1 MKKSRLTKS
10 ILSCLMIIIF
20 STIYSQETQ
29 FSNGIDDDGD
39 GFIDCGDT
47 DSNGQ
52 SVCEDAFVCSNT
64 LYQVISSSLNKLNAL
79 TGEYE
84 VMGTASSGF
93 NGAGYNVQDGYI
105 YGLKSSSAGVHLWQ
119 INNKGLER
127 DMGVIS
133 NFAGRTYVGDFDE
146 NGNLYTYLNGTNPKL
161 CYVDVNAP
169 NLSTQQQSL
178 VNLHSGSIPG
188 VADITY
194 NPVYKKFYG
203 LSGGLDLIELDP
215 HAMTADVIA
224 DFTGQFNLS
233 GAFGAGWSDIAGN
246 SYFSN
251 NKNGHILQVSFD
263 DNGKPISVKHVATG
277 QPTNSNDGMGCFLS
291 LPPFETNCSD
301 GIDNDGDGLIDCAD
315 PDCAN
320 EATCPFI
327 TGTIAGNPTTGP
339 NGITPIHITLV
350 NSSNSDAQDFDLQLT
365 LPEGFSYLS
374 DTLELLGASE
384 HVQTI
389 LPNETDT
396 GLLTWSNF
404 SIPPGDTIVISIG
417 LLVDSTIQENQYQI
431 EAQVSGVILKPYTLT
446 HEITVSESLLY
457 DAEPMSCEPAFY
469 QVYKKRGEPNIYG
482 KLEVETGEYL
492 QISVIDAQL
501 NGLGFDQNTEF
512 AYGSNGTKFIRLD
525 QQGNET
531 YLNLDFEKKV
541 YVGDVDDS
549 GHWFGKVGN
558 NIVKVDIETTQL
570 LSTYIGQGLPG
581 WDMAFNEDGNF
592 YAAHQDQLYKF
603 NTSTSQKE
611 TLGTLNGTS
620 IPMSGHGAQ
629 WTGKDGY
636 HYISNNA
643 TGKIFRIN
651 VSTLETKLVMQAT
664 PGLQFNDG
672 FSCPTEI
679 PPVFEYDYGD
689 YNLFPVATQWVYTQ
703 DINNDG
709 VPDYDMVWIGNTVKS
724 ESINPSNQTASG
736 ETDDTQLIIDGTVK
750 SNAQI
755 DVSFN
760 VNTNTSNTT
769 AYYGMWIDWNE
780 DGQYDAYFNGNK
792 TISSLHTITHTVS
805 LPSVISESSIAVRIR
820 TSTSIITEDLFSGEM
835 TEAGEVEDHL
845 ISVGGVEIC
854 GNNIDDDN
862 DGLTDCDDPD
872 CVESCDYDESTS
884 SQEGGLESNRR
895 LSQKIAST
903 SFTRIKN
910 GNNKDYLSRAN
921 LSTFTTADRKNLR
934 TDGFSLV
941 DFIPVD
947 AIEGTQSFVNTPTH
961 LQDITNAIELF
972 SIDIFNADK
981 RVAAVLALATENQ
994 VYEHSKYICDRLSGA
1009 KIIDVLQYTIGNGQT
1024 LVAAKIQT
1032 AAGDIEYASS
1042 ISIFENENQT
1052 FNVESHWNLNSYST
1066 NQDFYNFQIWSN
1078 NTYNLIQLMDE
1089 IVNLIELVYPIDN
1102 YSIGNAP
1109 QFFIESGEIVND
1121 HLNLRII
1128 NKAGIRYIETT
1139 GTASLT
1145 ETSTPQAYTN
1155 SIPLSGNEIEE
1166 LSIEVGALYDLG
1178 LTFYHPAL
1186 STSDVIFLA
1195 DGTWGAQEGTA
1206 QDMIN
1211 DFSIS
1216 SSTEFDVNHHE
1227 IKRNIEISGFV
1238 KNYINIYRSLNARF
1252 TAEDLDRFQS
1262 FNFSASGNATLEIS
1276 VLKESIL
1283 DWELQA
1289 KQQITLT
1296 ANHTE
1301 YSLGKELFETMT
1313 SDDTDWDDAYL
1324 IVFNIL
1330 GDQAKSVA
1338 FDASISDV
1346 YFGDSKAVT
1355 PYLIYT
1361 DQNLIQ
1367 AQAGS
1372 HTANLIDGTLLR
1384 DIEISS
1390 NSAAEVITVYVE
1402 NTGLE
1407 DITIEEL
1414 DIINTSDDFTILNFE
1429 PVVLQSGETKSISF
1443 KYAPVVNPS
1452 ASTADF
1458 VLYIDSSQGYDEQL
1472 IQLSANSIC
1481 IKRDHVSIV
1490 NQNISNV
1497 YNATQVITSDATI
1510 TSGTVIFNAGDSIEL
1525 EAGFS
1530 IEVGSELQINNENK
1544 CED

>member
-1 MKKSRLTKS
+1 MKKSILTKS

-20 STIYSQETQ
+20 STIYAQESQFT
-29 FSNGIDDDGD
+29 NGIDDDGD

-47 DSNGQ
+47 DSYGQ
-52 SVCEDAFVCSNT
+52 SVCEDAFVCTNT
-64 LYQVISSSLNKLNAL
+64 LYQVISSSLNRLDAL
-79 TGEYE
+79 TGQYE

-119 INNKGLER
+119 INNKGIER
-127 DMGVIS
+127 DMGTIA

-146 NGNLYTYLNGTNPKL
+146 NGNLYTYLNGSNPKL

-169 NLSTQQQSL
+169 NLSTQQQAL
-178 VNLHSGSIPG
+178 VNLHNGSIPG

-194 NPVYKKFYG
+194 NPVHKKFYG

-215 HAMTADVIA
+215 YAMTADVIA
-224 DFTGQFNLS
+224 DYTGQFNLS
-233 GAFGAGWSDIAGN
+233 GAFGAGWSDITGN

-251 NKNGHILQVSFD
+251 NKNGHILQISFD
-263 DNGKPISVKHVATG
+263 ENGVPTSAKHVATG

-301 GIDNDGDGLIDCAD
+301 GIDNDGDGLIDCED

-320 EATCPFI
+320 ESTCPFI
-327 TGTIAGNPTTGP
+327 TGTIEGNPTTGP

-350 NSSNSDAQDFDLQLT
+350 NESSSNADDFDLQLM
-365 LPEGFSYLS
+365 LPDGFSYLS
-374 DTLELLGASE
+374 DTLELLGSSE
-384 HVQTI
+384 YVQTI
-389 LPNETDT
+389 SPNETDS

-404 SIPPGDTIVISIG
+404 SIPPGDTVVISIG
-417 LLVDSTIQENQYQI
+417 LLVDGNIQDDLYQI
-431 EAQVSGVILKPYTLT
+431 SAQVSGVILKPYTLT
-446 HEITVSESLLY
+446 HEITVSESLFY
-457 DAEPMSCEPAFY
+457 DPEAMSCEPAFY
-469 QVYKKRGEPNIYG
+469 QVYKKSGEPNIYG
-482 KLEVETGEYL
+482 KLDVESGEYQ

-501 NGLGFDQNTEF
+501 NGLGFDQNTEY

-558 NIVKVDIETTQL
+558 NIVKVNIETAQL
-570 LSTYIGQGLPG
+570 LSTYLGQGLPG

-592 YAAHQDQLYKF
+592 YAAHNDQLYKF
-603 NTSTSQKE
+603 NTTTSQKE
-611 TLGTLNGTS
+611 TLGQLTGTT
-620 IPMSGHGAQ
+620 IPLSGHGAQ

-643 TGKIFRIN
+643 TGKIFRIDVN
-651 VSTLETKLVMQAT
+651 TLDTKLVMQAT

-689 YNLFPVATQWVYTQ
+689 YNLFPVAIQWVYAQ
-703 DINNDG
+703 DINNDDI
-709 VPDYDMVWIGNTVKS
+709 PDYDMVWIGNKVRS
-724 ESINPSNQTASG
+724 ESINPSNTTASG
-736 ETDDTQLIIDGTVK
+736 ELDDDQLVISGNVV
-750 SNAQI
+750 SNSQI
-755 DVSFN
+755 DVSFDLN
-760 VNTNTSNTT
+760 SNKSNTT

-780 DGQYDAYFNGNK
+780 DGQYDAFYNGK
-792 TISSLHTITHTVS
+792 ETISGLHTVTQ
-805 LPSVISESSIAVRIR
+805 SIALPASISDRTIGVRIR
-820 TSTSIITEDLFSGEM
+820 TSTSEITEDLFTGEM

-845 ISVGGVEIC
+845 ISVGGEEIC
-854 GNNIDDDN
+854 GNGLDDDN

-872 CVESCDYDESTS
+872 CVESCDYDESSS

-903 SFTRIKN
+903 TFARVKE
-910 GNNKDYLSRAN
+910 GNNKDYLSRSN
-921 LSTFTTADRKNLR
+921 LTSFSKGDRGQSR
-934 TDGFSLV
+934 ASGSSLE

-947 AIEGTQSFVNTPTH
+947 AIAGTQSYVNTPTH

-972 SIDIFNADK
+972 SIDIFDADK
-981 RVAAVLALATENQ
+981 RIAAVLALETANK

-1009 KIIDVLQYTIGNGQT
+1009 KIIDVLQYTLGNGKS
-1024 LVAAKIQT
+1024 LVAAKIET
-1032 AAGDIEYASS
+1032 ASGDIEYASS
-1042 ISIFENENQT
+1042 ISIFENENQG
-1052 FNVESHWNLNSYST
+1052 FNLESHWNLDSYST

-1089 IVNLIELVYPIDN
+1089 IVNLIEAVHPIEN

-1109 QFFIESGEIVND
+1109 QVYIESGKLIND
-1121 HLNLRII
+1121 QLNLTII
-1128 NKAGIRYIETT
+1128 NKAGIRYIETI
-1139 GTASLT
+1139 GTVSLT
-1145 ETSTPQAYTN
+1145 ETSSPQAYNN
-1155 SIPLSGNEIEE
+1155 SIALTGNEIDE
-1166 LSIEVGALYDLG
+1166 LTIEIGELYDLG

-1195 DGTWGAQEGTA
+1195 DGTWGAQEGTD
-1206 QDMIN
+1206 QDIIS
-1211 DFSIS
+1211 DFRIS
-1216 SSTEFDVNHHE
+1216 PNTAFDADNYE
-1227 IKRNIEISGFV
+1227 IKRNIDISGFV

-1252 TAEDLDRFQS
+1252 TAEDLDQFQS
-1262 FNFSASGNATLEIS
+1262 FNFSASGNSTLEIS
-1276 VLKESIL
+1276 ILKESIV

-1289 KQQITLT
+1289 KQQIILT
-1296 ANHTE
+1296 ADHTE
-1301 YSLGKELFETMT
+1301 YSLGKDLF
-1313 SDDTDWDDAYL
+1313 DTIESSEHNWDDAYL

-1346 YFGDSKAVT
+1346 YFGDLSTAT

-1367 AQAGS
+1367 GQS
-1372 HTANLIDGTLLR
+1372 TTHSANLIDGTLLK

-1390 NSAAEVITVYVE
+1390 TSASEVITVYVE
-1402 NTGLE
+1402 NTGVNE
-1407 DITIEEL
+1407 ISVEEL
-1414 DIINTSDDFTILNFE
+1414 DIINTSEDFTILNFE
-1429 PVVLQSGETKSISF
+1429 PVVLQSGEVKSISF
-1443 KYAPVVNPS
+1443 KYSPSVYPS

-1458 VLYIDSSQGYDEQL
+1458 TLYIDSSQGYVEQDL
-1472 IQLSANSIC
+1472 QLSANSIC
-1481 IKRDHVSIV
+1481 VTRDHVSSID
-1490 NQNISNV
+1490 QNT
-1497 YNATQVITSDATI
+1497 YREFNATEVISSDATV
-1510 TSGTVIFNAGDSIEL
+1510 TSGTVIFNAGGSIEL
-1525 EAGFS
+1525 GAGFS
-1530 IEVGSELQINNENK
+1530 VDSGSELQLNNENK